1 MSSPETEP
9 KVKPPPE
16 IDCTESIKLI
26 SAENRPEQY
35 HRFEEESTLAIRA
48 ALGAKRPLLV
58 RGKPGVGKTQL
69 AEAAAKV
76 LKRPLVCVVSSTRGP
91 KHATCSGNSMR

>member
-16 IDCTESIKLI
+16 IDCSESIELI

-35 HRFEEESTLAIRA
+35 HR
-48 ALGAKRPLLV
+48 V
-58 RGKPGVGKTQL
+58 
-69 AEAAAKV
+69 
-76 LKRPLVCVVSSTRGP
+76 
-91 KHATCSGNSMR
+91 